1 MLADAFLE
9 AIPHKT
15 RRPGLCAGFMRDL
28 LKQPKNHSKS
38 KRDQLTRVAI
48 GVIDSSNLVDAAVQ
62 AMTTQYRTLEQ
73 LREKMQ
79 AAEDPDLSPVRRSE
93 IQTQLTELRS
103 QLDINVELTR
113 FEGHRLLTHDI
124 HSAFVPLPN
133 SQQGVNITF
142 TEATVKGLDLED
154 LDSSTHETAE
164 QGVKKICKALAS
176 LSTGS
181 ELLVQA
187 TAELKAVAAALE
199 AELSQLSKA
208 PDDGKVQNEQ
218 AYPYLAQFRS
228 FLKD

>member
-1 MLADAFLE
+1 MVVLE
-9 AIPHKT
+9 AIPSKARQH
-15 RRPGLCAGFMRDL
+15 GLCAGFMRDL
-28 LKQPKNHSKS
+28 LKYPKNHSKP
-38 KRDQLTRVAI
+38 KREQLTRVAI

-73 LREKMQ
+73 LREKMRT
-79 AAEDPDLSPVRRSE
+79 AEDPDLSPSQRSE

-124 HSAFVPLPN
+124 HSAFVPLSLDN
-133 SQQGVNITF
+133 QQGVNITF

-154 LDSSTHETAE
+154 LDSSTHEAAE
-164 QGVKKICKALAS
+164 QGVKKICKALES
-176 LSTGS
+176 LSIGS
-181 ELLVQA
+181 ERLVQA

-208 PDDGKVQNEQ
+208 PNEGKVQSQ
-218 AYPYLAQFRS
+218 QDYPYLEHFRS